1 VPPFIYLFLLG
12 VNYGHLVTK
21 KIQVRLIPRIFVK
34 RENVKVARF
43 RGICFSRIAI
53 FRQLL
58 PSGGQNRVLRKIT
71 LVLRLLSAPI
81 PSFAGGQQSKEI
93 LLNLGMKC

>member
-1 VPPFIYLFLLG
+1 VK
-12 VNYGHLVTK
+12 YGHLVTK
-21 KIQVRLIPRIFVK
+21 KNQVLLITRIFVK
-34 RENVKVARF
+34 RKNAKVAGF

-58 PSGGQNRVLRKIT
+58 PSGGQNIVLRKIT
-71 LVLRLLSAPI
+71 LVLGLLSSPI